1 MALQERWQQVSYQQ
15 HPINYYKLRSKF
27 LWMTSSQAW
36 SSPSSHP
43 GGNHTAEP
51 PCAVSQQCLYLCQ
64 ISFFPYILPL
74 NHAEVPRWIFPL
86 DYKFLEGWNSTLFIS
101 NSSEPI
107 TISLLAQ
114 NRVNEW
120 TNKRYLPTGTPQRK
134 AIWRMIK
141 RCFFLRSPPWARH
154 CIRKSVKKHKT
165 KQKTKQKTLNK
176 SIC

>member
-36 SSPSSHP
+36 SGPSSHP

-51 PCAVSQQCLYLCQ
+51 PCAVSQQCLYLRQ

-74 NHAEVPRWIFPL
+74 YHTGSPKMNFSTRLQVPWG
-86 DYKFLEGWNSTLFIS
+86 LEFYSFIS

-141 RCFFLRSPPWARH
+141 RCFFLRSPPWGRH
-154 CIRKSVKKHKT
+154 CIRKSVKKKKKKKNT
-165 KQKTKQKTLNK
+165 RKN
-176 SIC
+176 